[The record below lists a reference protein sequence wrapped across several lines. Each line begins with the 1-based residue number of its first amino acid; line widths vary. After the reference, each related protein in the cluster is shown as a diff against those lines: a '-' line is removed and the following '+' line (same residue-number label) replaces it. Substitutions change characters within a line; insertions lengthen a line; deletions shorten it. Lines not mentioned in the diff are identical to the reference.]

1 MVGLSLTSTREIC
14 ARIRLGSVPNWSKSV
29 GMLSLH
35 HWEKKWVCRTL
46 RRMGQ
51 CTFTQVDED
60 IEGELPKKFLVLKE
74 SFIITPA

>member
-1 MVGLSLTSTREIC
+1 
-14 ARIRLGSVPNWSKSV
+14 
-29 GMLSLH
+29 MLSLH

-51 CTFTQVDED
+51 CTFTQDED